1 MANSLGSGVIVRA
14 DGVVVTNH
22 HVIAGADSIKVVL
35 ADRREFDAEILRD
48 DERTDLAVLKIDAGE
63 EKLPVIPL
71 GDSDELEVGDLVLAI
86 GNPFGVGQTVT
97 SAIVSALARPNVG
110 LTDFNFFIQTDAP
123 TNPGNS
129 GGALP
134 RLAGKLAGTK
144 TGKQTGRE
152 KVGPILNT
160 TV

>member
-63 EKLPVIPL
+63 EKLSVIPL
-71 GDSDELEVGDLVLAI
+71 GDREELEGARIVLAH
-86 GNPFGVGQTVT
+86 GTPSRAG
-97 SAIVSALARPNVG
+97 RR
-110 LTDFNFFIQTDAP
+110 
-123 TNPGNS
+123 S
-129 GGALP
+129 GGEEW
-134 RLAGKLAGTK
+134 G
-144 TGKQTGRE
+144 
-152 KVGPILNT
+152 
-160 TV
+160 